1 MKIFKIIF
9 IAIIILLFASYLTY
23 DYYISSEAD
32 KNGSDTS
39 FIINK
44 GESVKQIGDNLK
56 KEKLIKSKTVFKIFV
71 WANKKEAGF
80 QAGEYILSP
89 KLNLKE
95 IIRTLTSGET
105 FNKEKTI
112 KIIEGWTIED
122 MGSYLEKEGII
133 SKKEFISLTKIK
145 LEKNNFS
152 DYDFLKDNKAS
163 NLEGY
168 LFPDTYR
175 IFKDATGED
184 VIKKMLAN
192 FGDKL
197 NPELR
202 EEIKKQNKTISEII
216 TIASLIEKEVS
227 GEKDMKIVSGILW
240 QRLEI
245 GQALQLDAT
254 LSYVL
259 NDNKTSHSQEETE
272 INSPYNTYR
281 NKGLPPG
288 PIANPGFTAIKAAV
302 YPAKTEY
309 NYFLTTKEGKIIYS
323 RTFEEHKLNKAKYLN

>member
-1 MKIFKIIF
+1 MFVG
-9 IAIIILLFASYLTY
+9 YLIY
-23 DYYISSEAD
+23 DYCISSAVD

-39 FIINK
+39 FIINR
-44 GESVKQIGDNLK
+44 GESVKQIGADLK
-56 KEKLIKSKTVFKIFV
+56 KEGLIKSKTAFEIFV
-71 WANKKEAGF
+71 WANEKEAGF
-80 QAGEYILSP
+80 QAGEYVLSP

-105 FNKEKTI
+105 LNKERTI

-122 MGSYLEKEGII
+122 MGAYLEKESVV
-133 SKKEFISLTKIK
+133 SKKEFSDLAKIK

-152 DYDFLKDNKAS
+152 DYDFLKDNKS
-163 NLEGY
+163 GSLEGY

-184 VIKKMLAN
+184 IIKKMLAN
-192 FGDKL
+192 FGAKL
-197 NPELR
+197 NLELR
-202 EEIKKQNKTISEII
+202 AEIKKQNKTIFEII
-216 TIASLIEKEVS
+216 TMASLIEKEVG

-240 QRLEI
+240 QRLGI

-288 PIANPGFTAIKAAV
+288 PIANPGLNAIKAAI

-323 RTFEEHKLNKAKYLN
+323 RTFEEHKLNKARYLK